1 MNMRRE
7 MKMDYR
13 TLIDHTIL
21 APQAT
26 KEDVERLCKE
36 AMEYGF
42 HSVCVNSSFVY
53 YCARLLKDSGV
64 AVCTV
69 IGFPLGAMSTAGKTA
84 EAEQAIRD
92 GASELDMVIHIGMIK
107 SGDWEYVK
115 QDISSVVEAA
125 KGRAIVKVILETCL
139 LTDDEKVKACRI
151 CEECGADFVKTST
164 GFSKGGATIEDVAL
178 MRRTVGSGMG
188 VKASG
193 GIRSLEDAQ
202 AMVKAGAVR
211 LGTSSGV
218 AIMQAND

>member
-1 MNMRRE
+1 
-7 MKMDYR
+7 MDYR

-178 MRRTVGSGMG
+178 MRRTVGYGMG